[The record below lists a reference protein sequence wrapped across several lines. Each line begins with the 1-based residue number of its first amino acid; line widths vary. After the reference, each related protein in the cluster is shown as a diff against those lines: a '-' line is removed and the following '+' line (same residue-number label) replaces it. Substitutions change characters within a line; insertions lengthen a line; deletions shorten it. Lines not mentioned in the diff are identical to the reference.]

1 VCVDN
6 GTQKPGRRRPYAP
19 VVRPSRGESAWRMM
33 LASPAN
39 VDADIKDHHSDRSP
53 RTRASYTSR
62 RGPIAK
68 PAKKQNSHREQR
80 FPSPTPPAMAMAMGK
95 KKTQMLR
102 TFRSHLN
109 LSLMD
114 CARTYGPRGSEI
126 GPRTADT
133 PHTTR
138 ARARACGAVWE
149 EGAPR
154 CPRASRIPARLWDAP
169 YTLQIAHNNERTM
182 LRRGRKRVQRHSET
196 QW

>member
-1 VCVDN
+1 M
-6 GTQKPGRRRPYAP
+6 R
-19 VVRPSRGESAWRMM
+19 
-33 LASPAN
+33 
-39 VDADIKDHHSDRSP
+39 
-53 RTRASYTSR
+53 TSR
-62 RGPIAK
+62 ITIRTDRRAPALRARLAGDLSQSRQKNKTPIV
-68 PAKKQNSHREQR
+68 SSGS
-80 FPSPTPPAMAMAMGK
+80 PSPTPPAMAMAMGK